1 MGYQN
6 IEIRDGL
13 LNDICAV
20 LSCYE
25 GDLDFW
31 VNAMDIES
39 LNAITAQTPEFETI
53 AIAKAYRTR
62 VGAVLREVYQLRKQE
77 VD

>member
-6 IEIRDGL
+6 IEVRDGL

-25 GDLDFW
+25 EDLDFW
-31 VNAMDIES
+31 VCNMDLDS
-39 LNAITAQTPEFETI
+39 LNATTSGTPEFKSLGV
-53 AIAKAYRTR
+53 AKAYRTR
-62 VGAVLREVYQLRKQE
+62 VGAVLREVYKLREQE
-77 VD
+77 T

>member
-1 MGYQN
+1 MGYQD

-31 VNAMDIES
+31 VNAMDLES
-39 LNAITAQTPEFETI
+39 INAITSKTPEFKTI
-53 AIAKAYRTR
+53 GIAKAYRTR
-62 VGAVLREVYQLRKQE
+62 VGAILREVYRLREQE